1 MSRDSVACVTS
12 KPEAL
17 IMRAELLL
25 APDRLVPDD
34 VEDGGLASRFHSNV
48 SDVTSE

>member
-1 MSRDSVACVTS
+1 M
-12 KPEAL
+12 PPQ
-17 IMRAELLL
+17 LLL
-25 APDRLVPDD
+25 APHRLVLND